1 MRAPEPVNK
10 TLSSKAGGF
19 AGINSKPVTIR
30 MQLSKAQLLVGERF
44 SMSFDVDNRQ
54 SNRDLTGMRVRLV

>member
-1 MRAPEPVNK
+1 
-10 TLSSKAGGF
+10 
-19 AGINSKPVTIR
+19 

-54 SNRDLTGMRVRLV
+54 SNRDLTSMRVRLVQIGALADPSAPKHFIKERIYG

>member
-1 MRAPEPVNK
+1 MRAPEPVQK
-10 TLSSKAGGF
+10 TLSRDVGGF

-44 SMSFDVDNRQ
+44 TMSFVVDNTQ
-54 SNRDLTGMRVRLV
+54 SKRDLTSMRVRLV